1 LRLCKSFGTHGKNN
15 NKKTMR
21 TKALFVAAAFGAAG
35 LVSSM
40 AQVYSVN
47 VVGYVNKALLPGF
60 NLISNPLDAT
70 SNAVEDLFPP
80 VDGLSVYKYDSATG
94 TYMIASY
101 LALFSQWTGDAFD
114 VAPGEGV
121 FVRNPQA
128 TDLTVTFVG
137 EITAGT
143 KSIGVPQ
150 GFSMRS
156 SIIPEEGA
164 LVTDLGWPQAD
175 GDTVYMFDAGKQD
188 YDIFSYLALFTAWS
202 PSEPVLGVGDAFF
215 VNKPAAS
222 TWTRE
227 FIVGE

>member
-1 LRLCKSFGTHGKNN
+1 
-15 NKKTMR
+15 MR

-80 VDGLSVYKYDSATG
+80 VDDLTVYKYDSATG
-94 TYMIASY
+94 TYLIKSY
-101 LALFSQWTGDAFD
+101 LGFLSVWDGDDFN

-128 TDLTVTFVG
+128 SNLTVTFVG

-156 SIIPEEGA
+156 SIIPQEGA
-164 LVTDLGWPQAD
+164 LVADLGWPQAD
-175 GDTVYMFDAGKQD
+175 DDTIYMYDAATQ
-188 YDIFSYLALFTAWS
+188 SYNIYAYLGFLSMWD
-202 PSEPVLGVGDAFF
+202 PSEPVIGVGDAFF
-215 VNKPAAS
+215 VNKPAAA

-227 FIVGE
+227 FVVGE